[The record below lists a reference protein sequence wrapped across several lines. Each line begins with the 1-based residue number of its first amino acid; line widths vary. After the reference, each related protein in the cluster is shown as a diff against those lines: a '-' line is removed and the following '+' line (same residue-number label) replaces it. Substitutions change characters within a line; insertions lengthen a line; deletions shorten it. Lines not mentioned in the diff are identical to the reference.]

1 MQSEW
6 QRLREL
12 GDMKGKRERWEEEGK
27 AAPRVTTEESRL
39 AVRSRCH
46 NQHSF
51 PRCNLS
57 RRSIC
62 TNPRRERREGGRGE
76 EVRLIS
82 LLCYILHHRHTVYGM
97 RYDVRAPNEP
107 KLNEGRGVRGGRGEK
122 NAKKAFCCQDRKLK
136 LYDSCKCIQG
146 REISYLHLEVGKG
159 DSNEDRTSTRIQNT
173 MRVYDLFTN

>member
-1 MQSEW
+1 
-6 QRLREL
+6 
-12 GDMKGKRERWEEEGK
+12 MKGKRDGREGK
-27 AAPRVTTEESRL
+27 AARRVTTEESRL

-62 TNPRRERREGGRGE
+62 TNPRREGRKEGGRGE

-82 LLCYILHHRHTVYGM
+82 LLYYILHHRHTVYGM

-107 KLNEGRGVRGGRGEK
+107 KLNEGRGEK
-122 NAKKAFCCQDRKLK
+122 NVKKAFSCQDRKLK

-159 DSNEDRTSTRIQNT
+159 DSNEDRTSTRFQNT